1 MIDTLNYA
9 RNFIWQP
16 QSLNLINTK
25 LMFLMDNRSFDL
37 IQWLV
42 WDCPQKKEV
51 SISGEWI
58 KYGFDREVQ
67 MRIVEME
74 RPRKNSRVVN
84 IGITFLK
91 TGDI

>member
-1 MIDTLNYA
+1 MIDTLSYS
-9 RNFIWQP
+9 RNLIWQP
-16 QSLNLINTK
+16 QLLNLINTT

-42 WDCPQKKEV
+42 WNCPQEKEV

-58 KYGFDREVQ
+58 KYGFDED
-67 MRIVEME
+67 
-74 RPRKNSRVVN
+74 SRDGATKKRFVLL

-91 TGDI
+91 TGGI